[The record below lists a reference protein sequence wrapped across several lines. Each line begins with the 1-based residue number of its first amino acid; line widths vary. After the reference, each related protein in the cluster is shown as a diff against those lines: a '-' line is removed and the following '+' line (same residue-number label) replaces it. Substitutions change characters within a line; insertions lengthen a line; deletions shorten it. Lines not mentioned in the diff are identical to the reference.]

1 MRCFSFI
8 GFENHSLVAKY
19 NILEKYKVILLGPAY
34 PFRGG
39 IANYTE
45 RLAKAFQDSGHEVSV
60 HTFSMQ
66 YPNFLFPGK
75 TQFSEDAAP
84 AHLAITRSFSSVN
97 PLSWFSSAK
106 KIKEAQA
113 DLILVQYWL
122 PFMGPCL
129 GTIARNAKKGT
140 STKVISIA
148 HNIIPHEKRLGDFSL
163 TKYFAGA
170 CDGFVAMSRAV
181 LKDIEQFTDNPH
193 KIFYPHPIYDNY
205 GNKIDKSVARKH
217 LGIANEDAIV
227 LFFGLVRKYKGLD
240 ILLEAMADERLKNRK
255 VKLVIA
261 GEYYDDPKTYND
273 LIERLELSD
282 RIIQKA
288 EFIPN
293 DEVKHY
299 FCAADIVAQP
309 YRHATQSGIS
319 QIAYNFERPMLVTN
333 VGGLAEIVPDGKVGY
348 VVDKSPKAIADALV
362 DFYKNNKEALFASN
376 LVIEKQRFSWEA
388 MVEAILTLYSNIN
401 SHS

>member
-1 MRCFSFI
+1 M
-8 GFENHSLVAKY
+8 
-19 NILEKYKVILLGPAY
+19 EKYKVILLGPAY

-45 RLAKAFQDSGHEVSV
+45 RLAKTFQEEGHSV
-60 HTFSMQ
+60 RIHTFSLQ

-75 TQFSEDAAP
+75 TQFSEDPAP
-84 AHLAITRSFSSVN
+84 ADLAITRSFSSVN
-97 PLSWFSSAK
+97 PLSWLSSAK
-106 KIKEAQA
+106 KIKAEEA

-140 STKVISIA
+140 ATKVISIA
-148 HNIIPHEKRLGDFSL
+148 HNIIPHEKRPGDFSL
-163 TKYFAGA
+163 TKYFAGS
-170 CDGFVAMSRAV
+170 CDGFLAMSRAV

-205 GNKIDKSVARKH
+205 GEKMAKSDARKQ
-217 LGIANEDAIV
+217 LGIAEEEAIV

-240 ILLEAMADERLKNRK
+240 ILLEAMADVRLRKRK
-255 VKLVIA
+255 VKLLIA
-261 GEYYDDPKTYND
+261 GEYYDDPSTYNE
-273 LIERLELSD
+273 LIDRLGLSD
-282 RIIQKA
+282 SIIQKA

-293 DEVKHY
+293 EEVKYY

-362 DFYKNNKEALFASN
+362 DFYENDKESEFANN

-388 MVEAILTLYSNIN
+388 MVEAILTLHSNI
-401 SHS
+401 SPKS